1 MQSLFDKNT
10 FENIQQRIQ
19 QLSPDAKAL
28 WGKMTVAQMLAH
40 CTGGMKMAAG
50 EIHLPRVFLGRI
62 VGRFLKEIYY
72 NEKPFPKNI
81 NTDKALVIR
90 EDKDFKIEQQ
100 HLLDWVEKFHIGGA
114 EKCTKTPHP
123 FLGDFT
129 PDQWAMGMYKHLDH
143 HLRQFGA

>member
-1 MQSLFDKNT
+1 MQSIFEKNT
-10 FENIQQRIQ
+10 FKAIQQRIQ

-40 CTGGMKMAAG
+40 CTEGMKMAAG

-62 VGRFLKEIYY
+62 VGRFLKDIYY
-72 NEKPFPKNI
+72 NEKPFPKHI

-90 EDKDFKIEQQ
+90 EDKDFKTEQQ
-100 HLLDWVEKFHIGGA
+100 RLLDSVEKFHIGGP

-129 PDQWAMGMYKHLDH
+129 PEQWAMGMYKHLDH